1 MSLVKVFSEHL
12 LDFYEELIKLYP
24 RNNELKA
31 GKTIVET
38 LKKFNPK
45 KLIESWQ
52 KMIAIPYG
60 EKVMQGDITFFL
72 NHNYE
77 KELNITHKYDRKT
90 NEDWM
95 KEIKDIV
102 RNMEESNLQKSIKY
116 FQNLT
121 KICRLYYK

>member
-12 LDFYEELIKLYP
+12 LDFYEELINLYP

-60 EKVMQGDITFFL
+60 EKVMEGDITFFL

-102 RNMEESNLQKSIKY
+102 RNMEKANLEKSIKY